1 MAKKATSARTHA
13 NQFADLNEAPKVM
26 CFPCQ
31 VGSRKTNR
39 DADFDPE
46 DANGYQSDSEGED
59 QDEREDEARAHYET
73 VGKSKLRK
81 QPEAVTL
88 GREYSGARVS
98 RAALD
103 DSEDDENDPFQNL
116 LDDEASEDLDDALDD
131 DSQTSDNGD
140 EDEENGLDSESDD
153 NEGSEEE
160 DDTSGT
166 EFSDEDA
173 APSRPS
179 KPENNP
185 IDRAELRK
193 LMVQDQKS
201 VATTLTEGAKADAE
215 KGKAVQ
221 AQRKV
226 FDTLL
231 NTRIKLQKAL
241 VVANSL
247 SAIDIDENEVKESK
261 DVVSAAEDAALKLW
275 NNINSLRTSLQ
286 SSRTGSKRS
295 HSEYTSD
302 TPLSTLWEDTERY
315 ENSQIQHRNS
325 TLNFW
330 STKCRATSAS
340 ATQGQNRLNQSAR
353 EQQLSDVLT
362 GHLSDISRLVSKT
375 RLARSCAPI
384 QAAATSKNS
393 KAVEE
398 KEDALPIYD
407 DADFYSTLLQSL
419 ISQRSSEATTSLGNL
434 NLNMNMQPWEA
445 AREAKVKK
453 VVDTKAS
460 KGRKLRYTV
469 HEQIQNFM
477 APEDRGA
484 WGERQAEDLFGALFG
499 RKEILGEVAD
509 GLGHEEMDDWENE
522 GEGLKLFAR
531 A

>member
-1 MAKKATSARTHA
+1 M
-13 NQFADLNEAPKVM
+13 
-26 CFPCQ
+26 
-31 VGSRKTNR
+31 
-39 DADFDPE
+39 
-46 DANGYQSDSEGED
+46 
-59 QDEREDEARAHYET
+59 DE
-73 VGKSKLRK
+73 
-81 QPEAVTL
+81 
-88 GREYSGARVS
+88 
-98 RAALD
+98 
-103 DSEDDENDPFQNL
+103 SEDDENDPFKNL
-116 LDDEASEDLDDALDD
+116 LDNEASGEGDEDLHD
-131 DSQTSDNGD
+131 DSQDSDDGD
-140 EDEENGLDSESDD
+140 EDGENGFDDDANDS
-153 NEGSEEE
+153 EGSEEE

-166 EFSDEDA
+166 EFSTEDA
-173 APSRPS
+173 APSRPLKS
-179 KPENNP
+179 ESNP

-193 LMVQDQKS
+193 LLAQDQKS

-221 AQRKV
+221 AQRKA

-247 SAIDIDENEVKESK
+247 SAIDVDESEVQESK

-295 HSEYTSD
+295 HTEYTAD
-302 TPLSTLWEDTERY
+302 IPLSTLWEDTERY
-315 ENSQIQHRNS
+315 ENSLIQHRNS

-330 STKCRATSAS
+330 STKCRATSAA
-340 ATQGQNRLNQSAR
+340 ATQPQNRLNQSAK
-353 EQQLSDVLT
+353 EQRLSDVLT
-362 GHLSDISRLVSKT
+362 GQLSDISRLVSKT

-393 KAVEE
+393 NGIEE
-398 KEDALPIYD
+398 KESALPIYD

-445 AREAKVKK
+445 ARQAKVKK
-453 VVDTKAS
+453 VVDIKAS
-460 KGRKLRYTV
+460 KGRKLRYNV

-499 RKEILGEVAD
+499 RKEVLREVAND
-509 GLGHEEMDDWENE
+509 PEDEEMDDWENN
-522 GEGLKLFAR
+522 GDGLKLFAR

>member
-1 MAKKATSARTHA
+1 MGPQYS
-13 NQFADLNEAPKVM
+13 
-26 CFPCQ
+26 
-31 VGSRKTNR
+31 GSRISR
-39 DADFDPE
+39 DAIDE
-46 DANGYQSDSEGED
+46 D
-59 QDEREDEARAHYET
+59 
-73 VGKSKLRK
+73 
-81 QPEAVTL
+81 
-88 GREYSGARVS
+88 
-98 RAALD
+98 
-103 DSEDDENDPFQNL
+103 EDDEDDPFNNF
-116 LDDEASEDLDDALDD
+116 LDDEADEEEEEEASHSDLDNGGEDGEAHNGFDD
-131 DSQTSDNGD
+131 DSDND
-140 EDEENGLDSESDD
+140 MESD
-153 NEGSEEE
+153 EE

-166 EFSDEDA
+166 EFSDEDT
-173 APSRPS
+173 APSGPS
-179 KPENNP
+179 KSGQNNP

-221 AQRKV
+221 AQRKT

-241 VVANSL
+241 VVVNSL
-247 SAIDIDENEVKESK
+247 SAIDINDSEVKESK

-286 SSRTGSKRS
+286 SSRTGSKRT
-295 HSEYTSD
+295 HSEYTAD
-302 TPLSTLWEDTERY
+302 TPISTLWEATERY
-315 ENSQIQHRNS
+315 ENSQNKHRNS

-330 STKCRATSAS
+330 STKCRATSAA
-340 ATQGQNRLNQSAR
+340 ATQSLNRLNQSTK
-353 EQQLSDVLT
+353 EQQLSDVLA
-362 GHLSDISRLVSKT
+362 GQLSDMPRLVSKT

-384 QAAATSKNS
+384 QAAATPKNL
-393 KAVEE
+393 KGVEQN
-398 KEDALPIYD
+398 EDALPIYD

-419 ISQRSSEATTSLGNL
+419 ISQRSSEAATSLGNL

-445 AREAKVKK
+445 ARQAKVKK

-469 HEQIQNFM
+469 HEKIQNFM

-499 RKEILGEVAD
+499 RKEVLGEVAE
-509 GLGHEEMDDWENE
+509 GLEDEEMDDWENN

-531 A
+531 V

>member
-1 MAKKATSARTHA
+1 MSKKAMKARSCA
-13 NQFADLNEAPKVM
+13 DQFAALYEVPK
-26 CFPCQ
+26 
-31 VGSRKTNR
+31 
-39 DADFDPE
+39 DFDPE
-46 DANGYQSDSEGED
+46 DGNGHQTDSEGEEQAGKD
-59 QDEREDEARAHYET
+59 DEARAHYEP

-88 GREYSGARVS
+88 GQEYSGARIS
-98 RAALD
+98 RDALD
-103 DSEDDENDPFQNL
+103 GSEEDEFETFNNL
-116 LDDEASEDLDDALDD
+116 RDDEASEEEDEDLHDDSQDSDDVDERHGFDDD
-131 DSQTSDNGD
+131 DSD
-140 EDEENGLDSESDD
+140 ENVGSDD
-153 NEGSEEE
+153 S

-173 APSRPS
+173 VPPRPS
-179 KPENNP
+179 KSESNP

-193 LMVQDQKS
+193 LMVQDQQS
-201 VATTLTEGAKADAE
+201 VATTLTEGAKADSE
-215 KGKAVQ
+215 KGKAVR
-221 AQRKV
+221 AQRRA

-247 SAIDIDENEVKESK
+247 SAIDIDDDDVRQST

-295 HSEYTSD
+295 HSEYTAEY
-302 TPLSTLWEDTERY
+302 PLSTLWEDTERY
-315 ENSQIQHRNS
+315 ENSQAQHRNS
-325 TLNFW
+325 ILNFW
-330 STKCRATSAS
+330 STKCRATGSAA
-340 ATQGQNRLNQSAR
+340 ATQSQNRLNQSVQG
-353 EQQLSDVLT
+353 QQLSDVLT
-362 GHLSDISRLVSKT
+362 GQLSDISRLVSKT

-384 QAAATSKNS
+384 QAAATSRNA

-407 DADFYSTLLQSL
+407 DADFYSTLLHGL

-434 NLNMNMQPWEA
+434 NLSMNMQPWEA
-445 AREAKVKK
+445 ARQAKVKK

-460 KGRKLRYTV
+460 KGRKLRYNV

-484 WGERQAEDLFGALFG
+484 WGESQAEDLFGALFG
-499 RKEILGEVAD
+499 RKEVLGEVKD
-509 GLGHEEMDDWENE
+509 GFEDEEMDDLGNP
-522 GEGLKLFAR
+522 GDGLKLFAG